1 MRVSVARRDG
11 YHKED
16 GYLAVVVGVRMAWL
30 GGEGCEGY
38 GASRGLETRAG
49 QGCGDLCR
57 HEAGLLLRAEARRR
71 TSVPRATVHAAAERG
86 RTLGR
91 DEEAAR
97 RRGGVSRSGRGLP
110 AGRAGGRGEVEE
122 VREHSLFPVADCK
135 CAGGGGNNRYAPRKN
150 RFVRTTKLANSHCH
164 T

>member
-1 MRVSVARRDG
+1 MRRLVPSR
-11 YHKED
+11 D
-16 GYLAVVVGVRMAWL
+16 GYLAVVVGVRIAWL

-38 GASRGLETRAG
+38 GTSRGLETRAG
-49 QGCGDLCR
+49 QGCGGLCR

-91 DEEAAR
+91 DKEAAG

-110 AGRAGGRGEVEE
+110 AGRAGDGEVE
-122 VREHSLFPVADCK
+122 A
-135 CAGGGGNNRYAPRKN
+135 
-150 RFVRTTKLANSHCH
+150 
-164 T
+164 